1 MFTTV
6 YFIFPIFLIY
16 SVMILPAFY
25 DPMPH
30 GTPNMERSSTA
41 TMITLNTGTL
51 FLSAKAAT

>member
-1 MFTTV
+1 
-6 YFIFPIFLIY
+6 
-16 SVMILPAFY
+16 MILPAFY